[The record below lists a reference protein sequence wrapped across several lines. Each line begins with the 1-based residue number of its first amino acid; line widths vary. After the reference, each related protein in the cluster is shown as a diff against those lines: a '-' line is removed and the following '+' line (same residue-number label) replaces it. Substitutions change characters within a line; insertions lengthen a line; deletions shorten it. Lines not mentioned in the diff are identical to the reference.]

1 MRDQEEFERFVRAGL
16 SRYGVEVDDV
26 DLRVIFAAE
35 EAYGP
40 LRDALLAADLSDV
53 PPEAVLDPSQAPDPG
68 DAEKVTGGKWRST
81 FKT

>member
-16 SRYGVEVDDV
+16 SRYGVEIDEVE
-26 DLRVIFAAE
+26 LRVIFAAE

-53 PPEAVLDPSQAPDPG
+53 PSELGLDPSRAPDRG
-68 DAEKVTGGKWRST
+68 DFQKVAGGRWRST
-81 FKT
+81 LKT